1 MHFQF
6 PERPSS
12 HFSES
17 VYGATRLRHP
27 APASHYGP
35 VGITYPVYGQT
46 GPPCALYPRLPA
58 RPAPPPGYVS
68 MLPTQL
74 TTPRPHGS
82 LPRPNGTL
90 TRHPRGP
97 WPEEQGT
104 FFPFILS
111 NLTKGYFQ
119 LLSGVP
125 LRGPWPDEHCL
136 YSSPRPILSRV
147 PSLEQHQV
155 PRPRPPDQ
163 GHDSM
168 PRMRPLE
175 QGQDQVTRSSRP
187 PDLVE
192 GQAAPT
198 PVLTSPSVLRESQVP
213 TSNTNTNQHVQ
224 NTNNNNNNMP
234 ENRSNGKVRQSL
246 TPTITSDPNTVTS
259 ES

>member
-1 MHFQF
+1 M
-6 PERPSS
+6 
-12 HFSES
+12 
-17 VYGATRLRHP
+17 YGATRLRHP

-35 VGITYPVYGQT
+35 VGITYPIYGQT

-104 FFPFILS
+104 LIKPDIFSTP
-111 NLTKGYFQ
+111 
-119 LLSGVP
+119 LSGVP

-175 QGQDQVTRSSRP
+175 QSQDQMPRSSRP

-198 PVLTSPSVLRESQVP
+198 PVFTSPSVLRDTQLP
-213 TSNTNTNQHVQ
+213 TSNTTTNQNVQNTTNTNTIT
-224 NTNNNNNNMP
+224 TNNNNNRN
-234 ENRSNGKVRQSL
+234 NGKVRQSL
-246 TPTITSDPNTVTS
+246 T
-259 ES
+259 

>member
-1 MHFQF
+1 MHSQF
-6 PERPSS
+6 PERPPS

-46 GPPCALYPRLPA
+46 GPPCPLYPRLPA

-104 FFPFILS
+104 LFLVIPSNKRIFPIP
-111 NLTKGYFQ
+111 
-119 LLSGVP
+119 LSGVP
-125 LRGPWPDEHCL
+125 LRGPWPDEHCI

-175 QGQDQVTRSSRP
+175 QGQDQVPRASRP

-192 GQAAPT
+192 GQASPT
-198 PVLTSPSVLRESQVP
+198 PVLTSPSVLRESQGP
-213 TSNTNTNQHVQ
+213 TSNTITNQNVQ
-224 NTNNNNNNMP
+224 NTNNNNNNNNMP
-234 ENRSNGKVRQSL
+234 ENRSNGKVISN
-246 TPTITSDPNTVTS
+246 PNTVTS